1 MTRTVERVIP
11 AKPAHLVPG
20 MDVVRAL
27 PRRELR
33 RIGPFVFLDHMGPAS
48 GPGEM
53 WVPPHPHVGLQTVT
67 YLFSGEI
74 EHRDSLGVVQR
85 ITPGA
90 VNWMTS
96 GAGIVHSER
105 AALDG
110 LHGIQTWVALPHAE
124 RRRAPA
130 FEHVAAADLPVVRT
144 PGVELRVIAGRL
156 GAAASPVQALH
167 PVTYVDVALAP
178 GARLELD
185 LPADHELALYVAE
198 GAVLVGEQPV
208 QARELARLGPGARL
222 VTSSAAG
229 ARAILLGGAPMA
241 EPTVISWNF
250 VVESLAD
257 GLAEEARWKAGGFP
271 AMPEEPRASAGPR

>member
-1 MTRTVERVIP
+1 MTRLVERVLP

-33 RIGPFVFLDHMGPAS
+33 RVGPFVFLDHMGPAA
-48 GPGEM
+48 GPGEL

-96 GAGIVHSER
+96 GSGIVHSER
-105 AALDG
+105 AALAG

-130 FEHVAAADLPVVRT
+130 FDHVAAQDLPVVRA
-144 PGVELRVIAGRL
+144 PGAELRVIAGRL
-156 GAAASPVQALH
+156 GDAASPVQALH
-167 PVTYVDVALAP
+167 PVTYVDVALRP
-178 GARLELD
+178 GAELELD

-198 GAVLVGEQPV
+198 GALRIGEQRV
-208 QARELARLGPGARL
+208 GARELARLGAGAGL
-222 VTSSAAG
+222 VLRSEPG

-241 EPTVISWNF
+241 DPTITHWNF
-250 VVESLAD
+250 VVGSLAE
-257 GLAEEARWKAGGFP
+257 GLAEDARWKAGGFP
-271 AMPEEPRASAGPR
+271 AMPT

>member
-1 MTRTVERVIP
+1 MRTVERVIA
-11 AKPAHLVPG
+11 AKAAHLVPG

-33 RIGPFVFLDHMGPAS
+33 RVGPFVFLDHMGPAA
-48 GPGEM
+48 GPGEL

-96 GAGIVHSER
+96 GSGIVHSER
-105 AALDG
+105 AELAG

-130 FEHVAAADLPVVRT
+130 FEHTAAAELPVVRA
-144 PGVELRVIAGRL
+144 PGALLRVIAGRL
-156 GAAASPVQALH
+156 GDAASPVRALH
-167 PVTYVDVALAP
+167 PLTYVDLALEP
-178 GARLELD
+178 GARVELD
-185 LPADHELALYVAE
+185 LAADHELALYVAE
-198 GAVLVGEQPV
+198 GSVQVGEAAV
-208 QARELARLGPGARL
+208 AARELARLGPGARL
-222 VTSSAAG
+222 AVASAEG

-241 EPTVISWNF
+241 DPTITSWNF

-271 AMPEEPRASAGPR
+271 PMPA